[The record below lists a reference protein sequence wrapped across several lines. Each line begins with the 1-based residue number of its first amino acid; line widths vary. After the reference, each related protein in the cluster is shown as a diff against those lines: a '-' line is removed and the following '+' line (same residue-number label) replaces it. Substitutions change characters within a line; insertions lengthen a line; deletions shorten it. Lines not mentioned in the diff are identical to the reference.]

1 MKKSTIP
8 SACFLLIAT
17 LFGAV
22 LSAAQGSAPAK
33 SAKAPA
39 AKPANSGATNAP
51 DAPSA
56 NAAQPSPFPDQK
68 SKASYAIGL
77 NIGKSMRQ
85 QSVDVDPNVLVQGL
99 KDGLGGGKA
108 LMTDDEVRATMM
120 QLQTEVRAKME
131 EKRKEQGE
139 ASKKE
144 GEAFLAANKTK
155 QGVVTL
161 PSGLQ
166 YKILTAGTGPKP
178 TASDTV
184 SCNYRG
190 TLVNGTEFD
199 ASSKHGG
206 PQTFPVTGVIKGWTE
221 AIQLMPTGSK
231 WQLVI
236 PPDLAYGDQGAG
248 ADIPP
253 GSTLVFEVEL
263 VSIQPKQ

>member
-1 MKKSTIP
+1 M
-8 SACFLLIAT
+8 LV
-17 LFGAV
+17 GAGLV
-22 LSAAQGSAPAK
+22 AAQSSTPAK
-33 SAKAPA
+33 GSKAAPEKPQSSPA
-39 AKPANSGATNAP
+39 AGQPANSS
-51 DAPSA
+51 APSA
-56 NAAQPSPFPDQK
+56 PSATASQPAAFSDQK

-85 QSVDVDPNVLVQGL
+85 QSVDVDPNVLLQGL

-108 LMTDDEVRATMM
+108 LLTDDEARATMM

-131 EKRKEQGE
+131 EKRKQQGE

-144 GEAFLAANKTK
+144 GDAFLAANKTK

-166 YKILTAGTGPKP
+166 YKILTPGTGPKP

-184 SCNYRG
+184 VCNYRG

-199 ASSKHGG
+199 SSYKRGQ
-206 PQTFPVTGVIKGWTE
+206 PATFPVNGVIQGWKE
-221 AIQLMPTGSK
+221 ALPLMPTGSK

-236 PPDLAYGDQGAG
+236 PPDLAYGEQGAG

-253 GSTLVFEVEL
+253 GATLIFEIEL
-263 VSIQPKQ
+263 MSIQGK

>member
-8 SACFLLIAT
+8 SAYFLLIAT

-22 LSAAQGSAPAK
+22 LCAAQGSAPAK

-39 AKPANSGATNAP
+39 AKPANSGATSAP

-56 NAAQPSPFPDQK
+56 SAAQPSPFPDQK

-108 LMTDDEVRATMM
+108 LMTDDEVRTTMM

-144 GEAFLAANKTK
+144 GDAFLAANKAK

-221 AIQLMPTGSK
+221 ALQLMPTGSK